1 MKSITIHNIDD
12 HLHRMVQEK
21 ARAEGLSLNKTIHA
35 LLEEALGVKP
45 RNLGKHYDEFK
56 EFCGVWSEQE
66 VLDFEEQTR
75 EFRQVHPEDWK

>member
-1 MKSITIHNIDD
+1 MKSITIHNIDE
-12 HLHRMVQEK
+12 HLYKMVQEK

-45 RNLGKHYDEFK
+45 KSLGKHYDEFK
-56 EFCGVWSEQE
+56 EFCGIWSEKE

-75 EFRQVHPEDWK
+75 EFGKVHPEDWK